1 MRALRMFFSTTV
13 VLLSVSLIGAEA
25 TSPQTTATILTP
37 LNLSIGAGE
46 TSAYRW
52 LTRSFLPAY
61 LPQTRMTPRL
71 AHRMEHDDI
80 SIYRYH
86 YALNGVPVVGAA
98 TALAVR
104 NGVLY
109 RVTNSAQPIPASFD
123 TTPRIPSDDAAR
135 TALASLIGEIPAK
148 TPQYWSILQIIEYRG
163 QWHLVWKVKLPP
175 ISLADGRFA
184 YVDAHS
190 GELIGGGTDTR
201 FAASDLAKVFV
212 TNPKRHPTPEE
223 VELPWVDPDDG
234 KLTSAPDEKGVRAV
248 VAANCLDKGE
258 TTTVPGYGTFPIC
271 SPTQVADKN
280 EHGNF
285 VYEDWT
291 KGIAF
296 EFDAED
302 IYPEV
307 AMYYHATKIYKFLRD
322 LEVEGF
328 HYLSGHNAGGYQT
341 YPLIAIANFQFPGEN
356 GGLSPMDNAF
366 FSPNQPGFNEIFFAN
381 FPYQG
386 DVLVFGQGT
395 NTDFAYDGDVIYHE
409 FGHAVEA
416 STSGLEAMPF
426 ADEYGFSNVPIS
438 INEGIADSF
447 SFIMA
452 GDACLG
458 EFASEGLASLAG
470 YEPDEE
476 GFYCMRRAD
485 NDHLIHEDFTG
496 ESHEDGLPFVG
507 MNWALYQE
515 GIKIG
520 LTHEDFARLFLR
532 MLLSFTD
539 PQATPE
545 DYADIMQSEVDN
557 DPKFVPISETV
568 AELLSARNF
577 YGKVRA
583 RDITRPVDY
592 IFSGGTDSGYGMPA
606 TSFAADVKGEE
617 MEIAPAYVQFY
628 FDLPECM
635 DTLTVSGTP
644 YAYSQM
650 GSSGSDPY
658 YLLFVRKDKP
668 IIYDIED
675 YPVAVS
681 VDAVFEP
688 EDNTYVVTGLEPGH
702 RYYLHFVNIA
712 GEGIVVSPSAAASRT
727 STDECG
733 TPDEDMVSN
742 EDEIELDEDLLS
754 DEETEDA
761 TVTPDADTKK
771 KGSSGGCSLLLF

>member
-1 MRALRMFFSTTV
+1 MRPLLMLLSATV
-13 VLLSVSLIGAEA
+13 LLLSVSLAGSEWSSTKTGATVLTGLSFPIG
-25 TSPQTTATILTP
+25 T
-37 LNLSIGAGE
+37 GE
-46 TSAYRW
+46 MSAYRW
-52 LTRSFLPAY
+52 LTRSFLPTY
-61 LPQTRMTPRL
+61 LPRTNLTPHL
-71 AHRMEHDDI
+71 ANRMEHNGI

-86 YALNGVPVVGAA
+86 YSLNGAPVNGAA
-98 TALAVR
+98 TALAVKD
-104 NGVLY
+104 GILY
-109 RVTNSAQPIPASFD
+109 RVTNSALPLPRSFD
-123 TTPRIPSDDAAR
+123 TKPRVTSNDAAR
-135 TALASLIGEIPAK
+135 IALASLVGK
-148 TPQYWSILQIIEYRG
+148 TPAETPRHWSTLQIVRHHG
-163 QWHLVWKVKLPP
+163 QWHLVWKVKLTPV
-175 ISLADGRFA
+175 SLADGRFA

-190 GELIGGGTDTR
+190 GEILGGGTDTR

-212 TNPKRHPTPEE
+212 TNPKRHPAPEE

-302 IYPEV
+302 VYPEV

-322 LEVEGF
+322 LEVDGF

-341 YPLIAIANFQFPGEN
+341 YPLIAIANFQFPGEG

-395 NTDFAYDGDVIYHE
+395 NTDFGYDGDVIYHE

-416 STSGLEAMPF
+416 STSALEAMPF

-485 NDHLIHEDFTG
+485 NEHLIHEDFTG

-515 GIKIG
+515 GSKIG
-520 LTHEDFARLFLR
+520 LTREDFARLFLR

-545 DYADIMQSEVDN
+545 DYAEIMQSEVDN
-557 DPKFVPISETV
+557 DPKFAPISEKV
-568 AELLSARNF
+568 AELLNARNF
-577 YGKVRA
+577 YGKIRA

-606 TSFAADVKGEE
+606 TSFVADVKGDEI
-617 MEIAPAYVQFY
+617 EIAPAYVQFY

-635 DTLTVSGTP
+635 DTLTVSGIP
-644 YAYSQM
+644 YAYSQR
-650 GSSGSDPY
+650 GSGSDPY
-658 YLLFVRKDKP
+658 YLLFVRKDNP
-668 IIYDIED
+668 ITYDIED
-675 YPVAVS
+675 YPVVVA

-688 EDNTYVVTGLEPGH
+688 ADNTYTVTGLEPGH
-702 RYYLHFVNIA
+702 RYYLHFVNTA
-712 GEGIVVSPSAAASRT
+712 GEGIVVYPSATASRT
-727 STDECG
+727 SAEPCGETPDDILPTDDELATDEQ
-733 TPDEDMVSN
+733 
-742 EDEIELDEDLLS
+742 
-754 DEETEDA
+754 A
-761 TVTPDADTKK
+761 DADTLVVPDTTAKK
-771 KGSSGGCSLLLF
+771 NGGGCTLTML